1 MAKRILSS
9 TTITPTA
16 VADTVAMTNNLWFGT
31 LFGASATQRTIIS
44 EIYLGGQSA
53 ATANMIPL
61 FARDSTVPV
70 TLVAGTLFDTPADPA
85 TAALAAPLNVGNS
98 AGTPPQRSATGHLL
112 NLSFNPFG
120 GVTKWQAYND
130 KEGIGIVGTA
140 VSLGSISLSQFT
152 GGTGIAGGHII
163 YETL

>member
-1 MAKRILSS
+1 MAKRSLNS

-16 VADTVAMTNNLWFGT
+16 VADTAAMTNNLWLGT

-44 EIYLGGQSA
+44 EIYLGGQS
-53 ATANMIPL
+53 TASAVAIPL

-70 TLVAGTLFDTPADPA
+70 TLVAGTMFDTPVDPA
-85 TAALAAPLNVGNS
+85 TAPLAAPVLTGNS

-112 NLSFNPFG
+112 NLSFNAFG
-120 GVTKWQAYND
+120 GIVRWLAPQGA
-130 KEGIGIVGTA
+130 EIGIVGTA

-152 GGTGIAGGHII
+152 GGAGIMAGHLI
-163 YETL
+163 YESL

>member
-1 MAKRILSS
+1 MAKRTLSS

-16 VADTVAMTNNLWFGT
+16 VADTNAMTNNLWFGT
-31 LFGASATQRTIIS
+31 LFGASATQRTVIS
-44 EIYLGGQSA
+44 EVYLGGQSTSS
-53 ATANMIPL
+53 ATMIPL
-61 FARDSTVPV
+61 LARDSTVPV
-70 TLVAGTLFDTPADPA
+70 TLVAGTLFDTANDPA
-85 TAALAAPLNVGNS
+85 TAALAAPCVVGNS

-112 NLSFNPFG
+112 NLSFNAFG
-120 GVTKWQAYND
+120 GISKWTAYND

-152 GGTGIAGGHII
+152 GGTGIAGSYII